1 MAFNANK
8 LTEKAQEAI
17 IAAQRLAEDRHHTQL
32 EPEHLLSAL
41 ISQEGGVV
49 PAELEQ
55 LNVQPRTLLQKLDG
69 AINVLPRVSSPTQVH
84 VSQAFLRVLNAAQS
98 EAERLKDDYT

>member
-17 IAAQRLAEDRHHTQL
+17 IAAQRLAEERQHTLL

-41 ISQEGGVV
+41 ITQEDGVV
-49 PAELEQ
+49 PAVLEK
-55 LNVQPRTLLQKLDG
+55 LGVQPRTLRQQTDAAIAALPRVTSPQPVHVANETIRLLDG
-69 AINVLPRVSSPTQVH
+69 A
-84 VSQAFLRVLNAAQS
+84 QA
-98 EAERLKDDYT
+98 EA